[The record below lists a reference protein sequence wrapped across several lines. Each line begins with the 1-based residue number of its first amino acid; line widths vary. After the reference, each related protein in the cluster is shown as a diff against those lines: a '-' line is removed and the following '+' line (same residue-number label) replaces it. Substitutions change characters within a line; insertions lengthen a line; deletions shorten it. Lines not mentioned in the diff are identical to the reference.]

1 MNIISAI
8 QNSIADFDARQ
19 LNRIAVSFFGGVF
32 LVLGIII
39 YFYWSSSASW
49 QERAQNVNKQRTEI
63 AKIIQK
69 HAKLTEQ
76 KGAVESIIER
86 DPKFRINTAVSKTIE
101 EAGLGSVQKQVHEV
115 EEKNLDDD
123 YLETSQTILFSD
135 INTKQ
140 LCQFLDLIEKNNRL
154 FLQRLVINRGKGP
167 TINVDLTVATLARK
181 P

>member
-1 MNIISAI
+1 MNILTTLQS
-8 QNSIADFDARQ
+8 SIADFDARQ
-19 LNRIAVSFFGGVF
+19 LNRIAFIFFGTTF
-32 LVLGIII
+32 LILGIIT
-39 YFYWSSSASW
+39 YLYWSSSSSW
-49 QERAQNVNKQRTEI
+49 QERAMHVNKQRSEI
-63 AKIIQK
+63 AKIIQR

-101 EAGLGSVQKQVHEV
+101 EAGLGSVQKQIHEV
-115 EEKNLDDD
+115 EEKNLGDD
-123 YLETSQTILFSD
+123 YLETAQTVMFSD